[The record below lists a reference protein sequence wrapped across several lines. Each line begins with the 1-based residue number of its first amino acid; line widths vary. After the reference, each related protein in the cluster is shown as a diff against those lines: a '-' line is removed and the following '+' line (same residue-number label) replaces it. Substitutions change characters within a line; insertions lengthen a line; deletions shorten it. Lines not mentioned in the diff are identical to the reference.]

1 MSKESTTMSTLSIST
16 SSQHHSVEGAKHVSF
31 HEKTHTIET
40 DGTVG
45 CAALKESK
53 VVLLRH
59 TTSLPLS
66 FDSSF
71 GRHHAHSGSDDE
83 MLSSDSHE
91 EEENQSPDRD
101 EEDNRLDFHTSYKKF
116 APRSKVPYVTKRASM

>member
-1 MSKESTTMSTLSIST
+1 MSTLSVSSST
-16 SSQHHSVEGAKHVSF
+16 HGDVAEVLAAKHVSF

-53 VVLLRH
+53 VVLPRH

-66 FDSSF
+66 FEHS
-71 GRHHAHSGSDDE
+71 RHHPHHSNDDE
-83 MLSSDSHE
+83 VFSSDSHE
-91 EEENQSPDRD
+91 EEEENQSPHRD
-101 EEDNRLDFHTSYKKF
+101 EENRLDCHSSYKKF
-116 APRSKVPYVTKRASM
+116 APRSKVPYVTKRTSM